1 MNSLAI
7 EKFNPACLTNRHI
20 ASIDWEFV
28 ESDTSYATHNFHRY
42 SSKFIPQIASNLIEL
57 FSKKGET
64 VLDVFVGSGT
74 TLVESKILGRNS
86 IGIDLN
92 PLACLIS
99 KVKSTQIREA
109 SLDKSIMVLLNDVRD
124 WIYSERQSTQKQL
137 CLSSKQS
144 QKITIPHF
152 TFVEQWFQPLVLKEL
167 AIITEKI
174 IKIDGPEVKEFAICA
189 LSAIIRSV
197 SNAKSGFGN
206 LMIDKEKRIIKNTF
220 EIFENHILKMLEGI
234 KEFNNIADTKSI
246 AKVYQ
251 GDARNISFI
260 KDATIDLIVTH
271 PPYIASVPYAE
282 YQKLSMNW
290 LRESFP
296 KMFNGSHAENMH
308 PKNLDKNIIGGRR
321 GRKDVVDR
329 FLDGMK
335 KVLREM
341 FRVLKKKRHCCI
353 VIGNPIVFGKEIL
366 LNEILIDMAKECG
379 FSIEEEIIRGK
390 YKTTMGK
397 MKREY
402 ILIFRK
408 DSRC

>member
-1 MNSLAI
+1 MRSLTV
-7 EKFNPACLTNRHI
+7 EKFNPIT
-20 ASIDWEFV
+20 SMDWEFV
-28 ESDTSYATHNFHRY
+28 GSDTSYATHDFHRY
-42 SSKFIPQIASNLIEL
+42 SSKFIPQIASNLIEP

-64 VLDVFVGSGT
+64 VLDVFTGSGT

-99 KVKSTQIREA
+99 KVKSTQIRETL
-109 SLDKSIMVLLNDVRD
+109 LDKIIRVLLNDIRD

-137 CLSSKQS
+137 YLCSKQS
-144 QKITIPHF
+144 QQISIPHF
-152 TFVEQWFQPLVLKEL
+152 PFIEQWFQSQVLKEL
-167 AIITEKI
+167 ARITEG
-174 IKIDGPEVKEFAICA
+174 IKKLDNQHVKEFTICA

-206 LMIDKEKRIIKNTF
+206 LMIDKEKRTIKNTF
-220 EIFENHILKMLEGI
+220 EIFENHILKMIEGM
-234 KEFNNIADTKSI
+234 KEFNNIADKRSI
-246 AKVYQ
+246 TKVYQ
-251 GDARNISFI
+251 GDARNIDFI
-260 KDATIDLIVTH
+260 KNETVDLIVTH

-296 KMFNGSHAENMH
+296 EMFNGVYSENMH

-321 GRKDVVDR
+321 GRKDVVER
-329 FLDGMK
+329 FLNDMEM
-335 KVLREM
+335 VLHEM

-366 LNEILIDMAKECG
+366 LNEILTDMAIGCG
-379 FSIEEEIIRGK
+379 FCIEEEIIRGK

-397 MKREY
+397 MKKEY

-408 DSRC
+408 DGKC

>member
-1 MNSLAI
+1 MRSLTI
-7 EKFNPACLTNRHI
+7 EGLNPITLM
-20 ASIDWEFV
+20 DWEFV
-28 ESDTSYATHNFHRY
+28 NSDTSYATHDFHRY
-42 SSKFIPQIASNLIEL
+42 PSKFIPQIASNLIKL

-64 VLDVFVGSGT
+64 VFDSFVGSGT

-86 IGIDLN
+86 IGIDIN

-99 KVKSTQIREA
+99 KVKSTQIKEA
-109 SLDKSIMVLLNDVRD
+109 LLDKSIKSLLNNIRD

-137 CLSSKQS
+137 NLCAKQS
-144 QKITIPHF
+144 QKITIPQLPF
-152 TFVEQWFQPLVLKEL
+152 FEQWFQPQVLKEL
-167 AIITEKI
+167 SIITEEIKKI
-174 IKIDGPEVKEFAICA
+174 ENTDLKEFAICA

-220 EIFENHILKMLEGI
+220 EIFENQILKMIEGM
-234 KEFNNIADTKSI
+234 KEFNNIANRKSI

-260 KDATIDLIVTH
+260 KEATIDLIVTH

-296 KMFNGSHAENMH
+296 EMFNGAYAENMH

-329 FLDGMK
+329 FLVDIK
-335 KVLREM
+335 RVLEEM
-341 FRVLKKKRHCCI
+341 FRVLKKKKYCCI
-353 VIGNPIVFGKEIL
+353 VIGNPVVFGKEVF
-366 LNEILIDMAKECG
+366 LNEILTDLAKGCG

-397 MKREY
+397 MKKEY

-408 DSRC
+408 DSKC

>member
-1 MNSLAI
+1 MNSLAV
-7 EKFNPACLTNRHI
+7 EKFNPI
-20 ASIDWEFV
+20 ISVDWEFIN
-28 ESDTSYATHNFHRY
+28 SDTSYATHKFHRY

-57 FSKKGET
+57 FSEKGET

-74 TLVESKILGRNS
+74 TLVETKILGRNS

-99 KVKSTQIREA
+99 RVKSRQLREA
-109 SLDKSIMVLLNDVRD
+109 LVDKIIKVLLNDIRD
-124 WIYSERQSTQKQL
+124 RIYSERQNTQKQL
-137 CLSSKQS
+137 YLYSNILQN
-144 QKITIPHF
+144 ITIPYF
-152 TFVEQWFQPLVLKEL
+152 PFIEQWFQPQVLREL
-167 AIITEKI
+167 AIITEGVK
-174 IKIDGPEVKEFAICA
+174 KIDNSDVKEFAICA

-206 LMIDKEKRIIKNTF
+206 LMIDKEKRVIKNTF
-220 EIFENHILKMLEGI
+220 EIFENQILKMVEGM
-234 KEFNNIADTKSI
+234 KEFNDIAYKKSI

-282 YQKLSMNW
+282 YQKLSMNC

-296 KMFNGSHAENMH
+296 EMFNSAYAENMH

-329 FLDGMK
+329 FLADMQ
-335 KVLREM
+335 KVIAEM
-341 FRVLKKKRHCCI
+341 FRVLKKKRYCCI
-353 VIGNPIVFGKEIL
+353 VIGNPVVFGKEVL

-379 FSIEEEIIRGK
+379 FSVEEEIIRGK

-408 DSRC
+408 GNKC

>member
-7 EKFNPACLTNRHI
+7 EKFNPACLTNRQI

-57 FSKKGET
+57 FSNKRET

-74 TLVESKILGRNS
+74 TLVESKFLGRNS

-99 KVKSTQIREA
+99 KVKSTRIRET
-109 SLDKSIMVLLNDVRD
+109 LLNKPIKVLLNDVRD
-124 WIYSERQSTQKQL
+124 LIYSERQSTQKQL
-137 CLSSKQS
+137 YLCYKQS
-144 QKITIPHF
+144 QKITFPYFSFI
-152 TFVEQWFQPLVLKEL
+152 EQWFQPQVLKEL
-167 AIITEKI
+167 AIITEEIKKI
-174 IKIDGPEVKEFAICA
+174 ENTVIKEFAICA
-189 LSAIIRSV
+189 LSAIIRTV

-234 KEFNNIADTKSI
+234 KEFNNISDIKSI

-296 KMFNGSHAENMH
+296 EMFNGSHAENMY

-329 FLDGMK
+329 FLVDMK
-335 KVLREM
+335 RVLEEM
-341 FRVLKKKRHCCI
+341 FRVLRKKRYCCI
-353 VIGNPIVFGKEIL
+353 VIGNPVVFGKEIL
-366 LNEILIDMAKECG
+366 LNEILTDMAKECG

-397 MKREY
+397 MKKEY

-408 DSRC
+408 DCKC

>member
-7 EKFNPACLTNRHI
+7 EKFNPACLTNRQI
-20 ASIDWEFV
+20 ASIDWEFID
-28 ESDTSYATHNFHRY
+28 SDTSYATHNFHRY
-42 SSKFIPQIASNLIEL
+42 SSKFIPQIASNLIEF
-57 FSKKGET
+57 FSEKGET

-74 TLVESKILGRNS
+74 TLAESKIHGRNS

-99 KVKSTQIREA
+99 KVKSRQIKGVLFE
-109 SLDKSIMVLLNDVRD
+109 KNIKVLLSNVRD
-124 WIYSERQSTQKQL
+124 WIYSERRNTQKQL
-137 CLSSKQS
+137 YLCSNMS
-144 QKITIPHF
+144 QNIIIPHF
-152 TFVEQWFQPLVLKEL
+152 PFIEQWFQPQVLKEL
-167 AIITEKI
+167 AFITEGIK
-174 IKIDGPEVKEFAICA
+174 KIDNQHEKEFAICA

-206 LMIDKEKRIIKNTF
+206 LMIDKEKRTIKNTF
-220 EIFENHILKMLEGI
+220 EIFENHILKMIEGI
-234 KEFNNIADTKSI
+234 KEFNNIADKKSI
-246 AKVYQ
+246 TKVYQ
-251 GDARNISFI
+251 GDARNLDFI
-260 KDATIDLIVTH
+260 KDETIDLIVTH

-296 KMFNGSHAENMH
+296 EMFNGSHAENMH

-329 FLDGMK
+329 FLVDMK
-335 KVLREM
+335 RVLEEM
-341 FRVLKKKRHCCI
+341 FRVLRKKRYCCI
-353 VIGNPIVFGKEIL
+353 VIGNPVVFGKEIL
-366 LNEILIDMAKECG
+366 LNEILTDMVKECG

-397 MKREY
+397 MKKEY

-408 DSRC
+408 DCKC